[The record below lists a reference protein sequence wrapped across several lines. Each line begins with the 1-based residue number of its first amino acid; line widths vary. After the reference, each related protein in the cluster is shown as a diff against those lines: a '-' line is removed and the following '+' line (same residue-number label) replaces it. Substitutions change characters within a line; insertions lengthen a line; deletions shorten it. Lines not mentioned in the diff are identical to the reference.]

1 MTSSRDRSQS
11 SRPGAQRP
19 VDPAPGALS
28 PGVGGGSGAGEAIER
43 WERNRELGRNR
54 FILLRGAAG
63 WGVPAALVAVGY
75 KLVQE
80 QGFNSSPVLTHDLRV
95 AIIVSFIVFPFAG
108 SLLGR
113 WLWDTGE
120 AHYRTLVRRTRNDEN
135 RE

>member
-11 SRPGAQRP
+11 SRPSVRP
-19 VDPAPGALS
+19 PVESPPGA
-28 PGVGGGSGAGEAIER
+28 PRTDDAGEAIER

-63 WGVPAALVAVGY
+63 WGVPAALLAVGY

-113 WLWDTGE
+113 WLWDAGE
-120 AHYRTLVRRTRNDEN
+120 AHYRTLVRRTRHDEP